1 MHLQLNLHISASAC
15 VGVCVCVDDDFTTV
29 QVWWGFF
36 SFFLFSPNM
45 HTETP
50 YLARHKDLH
59 TSKAWGMDQTQQLQ
73 VVHSSLCVALLP
85 SSVAL
90 FMSVPPEATFRCN
103 T

>member
-1 MHLQLNLHISASAC
+1 MHS
-15 VGVCVCVDDDFTTV
+15 
-29 QVWWGFF
+29 
-36 SFFLFSPNM
+36 
-45 HTETP
+45 ETP

-103 T
+103 TWILMWINELKSNEIAVQINEMLEPDPKAILDHVS